1 MFNNKSILVTG
12 GTGSFGKS
20 FVEYILN
27 NFKPKK
33 LIIFSRDEL
42 KQYDMLNSFIKH
54 KNFNKLRFL
63 LGDVRDRE
71 RLNLAFKNVD
81 FVIHA
86 AALKQIP
93 AAEYNP
99 QEVIKTNI
107 GGAENIVFAAIE
119 QKVKKVIALS
129 TDKAA
134 NPVNLYGATKLVSD
148 KLFIA
153 GNRIISSQENTQ
165 FSVVRY
171 GNVINSRGSVIP
183 FFLNCFKDNK
193 MIPITH
199 KDMTRFFISLDG
211 GIKFVVDSFKR
222 MKGGE
227 IFIPKLPSIKIIDIA
242 KAINKNAKI
251 KIIGLRPGEKIHE
264 ILCPKD
270 ESHMTIEFKDHY
282 IICPSITE
290 SKSIKFYL
298 SNARKEKGK
307 KVKEG
312 YEYNSYN
319 NPVKWNVS
327 KIKKELKF

>member
-20 FVEYILN
+20 FVNYIIN
-27 NFKPKK
+27 NFNPKK

-42 KQYDMLNSFIKH
+42 KQYDMLNYFSNH
-54 KNFNKLRFL
+54 RNFNKLRFL

-71 RLNLAFKNVD
+71 RLSLAFKNVD
-81 FVIHA
+81 YVIHA

-107 GGAENIVFAAIE
+107 DGAENVVFAAIE
-119 QKVKKVIALS
+119 QKVKNVIALS

-153 GNRIISSQENTQ
+153 GNQITSSKEKTK

-183 FFLNCFKDNK
+183 YFLKCFEEKK
-193 MIPITH
+193 PIPITH
-199 KDMTRFFISLDG
+199 KDMTRFFISLDN
-211 GIKFVVDSFKR
+211 GIKFVADCFKK

-227 IFIPKLPSIKIIDIA
+227 IFVPKLPSIKIIDIA
-242 KAINKNAKI
+242 KAINNKAKI

-270 ESHMTIEFKDHY
+270 ESHMTVEFKDHY
-282 IICPSITE
+282 IICPSIE
-290 SKSIKFYL
+290 VKNVNFYL
-298 SNARKEKGK
+298 TNAIKEKGK

-312 YEYNSYN
+312 YEYNSFN

>member
-1 MFNNKSILVTG
+1 MFNNKSILITG

-20 FVEYILN
+20 FVNYVMN
-27 NFKPKK
+27 NFSPKK

-42 KQYDMLNSFIKH
+42 KQYDMLNHFSSH
-54 KNFNKLRFL
+54 KNRTKLRFL

-71 RLNLAFKNVD
+71 RLSLAFKNVD
-81 FVIHA
+81 YVVHA

-107 GGAENIVFAAIE
+107 DGAENVVFAAIE
-119 QKVKKVIALS
+119 QKVKSVIALS

-153 GNRIISSQENTQ
+153 GNQVTSSKEKTK

-183 FFLNCFKDNK
+183 YFLKCFEEKK
-193 MIPITH
+193 PIPITH
-199 KDMTRFFISLDG
+199 KDMTRFFISLDN
-211 GIKFVVDSFKR
+211 GIKFVADCFKK

-227 IFIPKLPSIKIIDIA
+227 IFVPKLPSIKIIDIA
-242 KAINKNAKI
+242 KAINKNVKI

-282 IICPSITE
+282 IICPSIE
-290 SKSIKFYL
+290 VKNIKFYL
-298 SNARKEKGK
+298 IDAQKEKGK
-307 KVKEG
+307 KVQDG
-312 YEYNSYN
+312 YEYNSFN
-319 NPVKWNVS
+319 NPIKWSVS